1 METIK
6 VETTQNV
13 GLEYTPAS
21 VGERILAFLIDILI
35 EFAYIFA
42 IIKIFEIFNI
52 NAGRFGDNLNTT
64 ILYFFVFIPII
75 FYDILSE
82 IFLNGQSIG
91 KKAMNIKVIRTN
103 GRQADIGQY
112 ALRWFFRVVD
122 VSFSSGL
129 VSIITVSTTGRGQR
143 IGDLAADTCVIR
155 VPKTPNMNLQLLMP
169 QFGELYSPKYMQVTL
184 LSDNDINLIKEFL
197 IAYRKERKSEILE
210 KIAQKTKLLLGLN
223 HIEETDNQT
232 FLNVIVKDY
241 SYLTSAEE

>member
-6 VETTQNV
+6 IETTQNV
-13 GLEYTPAS
+13 SLEYTPAS

-35 EFAYIFA
+35 EIAYIFA
-42 IIKIFEIFNI
+42 VAKIFDVFDI
-52 NAGRFGDNLNTT
+52 DLNWRDGIGSTVF
-64 ILYFFVFIPII
+64 YFVFFIPII
-75 FYDILSE
+75 FYDVLSE

-122 VSFSSGL
+122 VSFSVGL
-129 VSIITVSTTGRGQR
+129 AGIIGISTNGRGQR

-197 IAYRKERKSEILE
+197 IAYRKERKAEILE
-210 KIAQKTKLLLGLN
+210 KIAQKTKLLLGLSYVS
-223 HIEETDNQT
+223 ETDEE
-232 FLNVIVKDY
+232 FLKVIIKDY
-241 SYLTSAEE
+241 SYLTSADE

>member
-13 GLEYTPAS
+13 SLEYAPAS
-21 VGERILAFLIDILI
+21 VGERLLAFLIDTLVEI
-35 EFAYIFA
+35 AYIFGVF
-42 IIKIFEIFNI
+42 KIFDVLDINLDFNNSSI
-52 NAGRFGDNLNTT
+52 GS
-64 ILYFFVFIPII
+64 IVLYFVFFIPII
-75 FYDILSE
+75 FYDVLSE
-82 IFLNGQSIG
+82 IFLNGQSVG

-112 ALRWFFRVVD
+112 ALRWFFRVAD
-122 VSFSSGL
+122 ITFSSGL
-129 VSIITVSTTGRGQR
+129 VAIITVSTTGKGQR

-197 IAYRKERKSEILE
+197 IAYRKERKNEILE
-210 KIAQKTKLLLGLN
+210 KIAQKTKLLLGLTYVQ
-223 HIEETDNQT
+223 EEDSE
-232 FLNVIVKDY
+232 FLKIIVKDY

>member
-13 GLEYTPAS
+13 SLEYAPAS
-21 VGERILAFLIDILI
+21 VGERILAFLIDILVEI
-35 EFAYIFA
+35 AYIFVVF
-42 IIKIFEIFNI
+42 KLFDVFNI
-52 NAGRFGDNLNTT
+52 DLNFRNDG
-64 ILYFFVFIPII
+64 IGSIVLYFVFFIPIV
-75 FYDILSE
+75 FYDVLSE

-112 ALRWFFRVVD
+112 ALRWFFRVID

-129 VSIITVSTTGRGQR
+129 VAIIGISTNGRGQR

-197 IAYRKERKSEILE
+197 IAYRKEHKAEILE

-223 HIEETDNQT
+223 YVQEENSE
-232 FLNVIVKDY
+232 FLKIIVKDY
-241 SYLTSAEE
+241 SYLTSADE

>member
-6 VETTQNV
+6 IETTQNV
-13 GLEYTPAS
+13 SLEYAPAS
-21 VGERILAFLIDILI
+21 VGERILAFLIDMLVEI
-35 EFAYIFA
+35 AYIFA
-42 IIKIFEIFNI
+42 IFKIFDILNI
-52 NAGRFGDNLNTT
+52 NLNFRDGIGITV
-64 ILYFFVFIPII
+64 LYLLFFVPIV
-75 FYDILSE
+75 FYDVLSE

-129 VSIITVSTTGRGQR
+129 VAIIGISTNGRGQR

-197 IAYRKERKSEILE
+197 IAYRKEHKAEILE

-223 HIEETDNQT
+223 YVQEEDSE
-232 FLNVIVKDY
+232 FLKIIVKDY
-241 SYLTSAEE
+241 SYLTSADE

>member
-13 GLEYTPAS
+13 SLEYAPAS
-21 VGERILAFLIDILI
+21 IGERILAFLIDILVEI
-35 EFAYIFA
+35 AYIIA
-42 IIKIFEIFNI
+42 VIQVIDALELK
-52 NAGRFGDNLNTT
+52 LNFRSDSLGVI
-64 ILYFFVFIPII
+64 ILYFFLFIPII

-112 ALRWFFRVVD
+112 ALRWFFRVID
-122 VSFSSGL
+122 VKFSAGL
-129 VSIITVSTTGRGQR
+129 VAIIGISANGRGQR
-143 IGDLAADTCVIR
+143 LGDLAADTCVIR

-210 KIAQKTKLLLGLN
+210 KIAQKTKLLLGLKYV
-223 HIEETDNQT
+223 EEFDNQV

>member
-13 GLEYTPAS
+13 SLEYAPAS
-21 VGERILAFLIDILI
+21 IGERILAFLIDLLI
-35 EFAYIFA
+35 EIAYIFA
-42 IIKIFEIFNI
+42 VFKIIDVLDIDMDNNKVRTFFYYFIFF
-52 NAGRFGDNLNTT
+52 T
-64 ILYFFVFIPII
+64 PIV

-112 ALRWFFRVVD
+112 ALRWFFRVID

-129 VSIITVSTTGRGQR
+129 VAIIGISANGRGQR
-143 IGDLAADTCVIR
+143 LGDLAADTCVIR

-197 IAYRKERKSEILE
+197 IAYRKERKNEILE
-210 KIAQKTKLLLGLN
+210 KIAQKTKLLLGLKYV
-223 HIEETDNQT
+223 EEFDNQV

>member
-6 VETTQNV
+6 IETTQNV
-13 GLEYTPAS
+13 SLEYAPAS
-21 VGERILAFLIDILI
+21 VGERILAFLIDILVEI
-35 EFAYIFA
+35 AYIFGVF
-42 IIKIFEIFNI
+42 KIFDVLDI
-52 NAGRFGDNLNTT
+52 NLNFRNDSIGT
-64 ILYFFVFIPII
+64 IVLYFVFFIPIF
-75 FYDILSE
+75 FYDVLSE

-129 VSIITVSTTGRGQR
+129 VAIIGISTNGRGQR

-197 IAYRKERKSEILE
+197 IAYRKEHKAEILE
-210 KIAQKTKLLLGLN
+210 KIAQKTKLLLGLTYVQ
-223 HIEETDNQT
+223 EENSE
-232 FLNVIVKDY
+232 FLKIIVKDY
-241 SYLTSAEE
+241 SYLTSADE